1 MEFKEITSLQIHPYA
16 SLYGGR
22 LGTIDNPLGYV
33 ETYIYEKSVLKLSM
47 RNISYG
53 LTFYDIEIGGILT
66 IRFDNSKVTEKYLD
80 LTELLAANYTQLS
93 ISQLTTTQT
102 NYTDNVLLINIYD
115 EYGGLLTTDAVVLR
129 AVKAFNGSKST
140 WLPDELKLIDSVPA
154 AISVNPN
161 GAFTFYATGIT
172 SGTTSLSFT
181 ACKTFTDGEIVK
193 VANTQWNVTEEC
205 RIKTVSDC
213 GHVQLWWLSK
223 TAGGWKTAAFELLA
237 NSEQGG
243 DATDFLREFTAMQG
257 KRAIGKRSLIY
268 RDCTFRTASYLS
280 DIVSSDM
287 VLYRY
292 TDQYNTN
299 YEQVVK
305 VEGSASYSLRNRTNI
320 ELTITDKEVEWL

>member
-1 MEFKEITSLQIHPYA
+1 MKFQQLTSVNLSPYGT
-16 SLYGGR
+16 LYGGR
-22 LGTIDNPLGYV
+22 MGTFDNPLGYV

-47 RNISYG
+47 WDISNG
-53 LTFYDIEIGGILT
+53 LTFYDITLGGILT
-66 IRFDNSKVTEKYLD
+66 IRFDNSKVTDKYLD
-80 LTELLAANYTQLS
+80 LTETLAAYFNQRT

-102 NYTDNVLLINIYD
+102 NYTDFTLKVDVYD
-115 EYGGLLTTDAVVLR
+115 EYGTLLVTDTDTLR
-129 AVKAFNGSKST
+129 AVKSVNGSKST

-193 VANTQWNVTEEC
+193 VANTQWSVTEEC

-223 TAGGWKTAAFELLA
+223 TAGGWKTAAFEVLA
-237 NSEQGG
+237 TSEQGG

-268 RDCTFRTASYLS
+268 RDCTFRTAAYLA
-280 DIVSSDM
+280 DIMSSDM

-299 YEQVVK
+299 YEQVVN

-320 ELTITDKEVEWL
+320 ELTITDKEGEWL